1 MSNKIKDKIPIK
13 KIQLGKMMKLF
24 LEFFKADKILVF
36 TCLFISTIS
45 AASIIIAAIFT
56 GLTLDEFIKSFDSS
70 SFNGSA
76 INDQELLNI
85 LYVFLIAFGSYVT
98 YFITN
103 HTLFMVTIS
112 LSYRAGSRIRRA
124 VFEKL
129 ISVSISYIDKNKAGE
144 LISRTT
150 TDVDQFISN
159 SVQMFSSMFVS
170 PFVILAAVGA
180 LIVYSPLLA
189 LITLIMMIIFFTGS
203 FLIAKSAAP
212 NYSSMQERVGEIG
225 AFCEEHTKNKVA
237 IYLFSKQDDVMKEFD
252 SINNQHATDFW
263 KAEFKTGILWPY
275 IDLTENLSYGIIY
288 ILGLI
293 FITFEIPHGG
303 INPVL
308 TLGTITSFVLMVRQ
322 VNGELGNMARFATFI
337 QKIIF
342 SANRIQE
349 ILLVKNDINIGTTK
363 VENLDGDIVFENV
376 NFSYENGPTIIKNF
390 NLHIKRGQKVAI
402 VGPTGSGKTT
412 LINLILRF
420 YELDSGT
427 IKIGEQNI
435 RDLDKYN
442 LRKFISVVLQE
453 VSLFSESIATNIAY
467 GHNQSE
473 SDIDE
478 IKMSAKEI
486 GSNHFIN
493 LLPNN
498 YDQII
503 EDSNDFSAGESQLLS
518 LTRAHYSPSNILILD
533 EATSNVDSKTEH
545 NVQQGILKIM
555 ESKTTIVIAHR
566 LSTIIN
572 SDIIVV
578 MKDGEIIEKGNHN
591 ELLAMNGFY
600 HNLFYSN
607 VLENE
612 E

>member
-1 MSNKIKDKIPIK
+1 MVKKSKKVPTK
-13 KIQLGKMMKLF
+13 KIHLVKMIKLF
-24 LEFFKADKILVF
+24 SEFFQADKILVIV
-36 TCLFISTIS
+36 CLFISVIS
-45 AASIIIAAIFT
+45 AASIIVAAIFT
-56 GLTLDEFIKSFDSS
+56 GLTLDEFIEA
-70 SFNGSA
+70 FNSTSPNQSG
-76 INDQELLNI
+76 ITDQELLNI
-85 LYVFLIAFGSYVT
+85 FYVFLIAFGSYSV

-103 HTLFMVTIS
+103 HSLFMITIS
-112 LSYRAGSRIRRA
+112 LSYRTGSRIRRA

-129 ISVSISYIDKNKAGE
+129 ISVSINYIDKNKAGE

-159 SVQMFSSMFVS
+159 SVQMFSSMFIS
-170 PFVILAAVGA
+170 PFVIIASIIA

-189 LITLIMMIIFFTGS
+189 LITSVMMLVFFAGS

-212 NYSSMQERVGEIG
+212 NYSNMQEKVGEIG
-225 AFCEEHTKNKVA
+225 AFCEEHTKNRIA
-237 IYLFSKQDDVMKEFD
+237 IYLFGKQEDVMKEFD
-252 SINNQHATDFW
+252 SINDKHAHHFW
-263 KAEFKTGILWPY
+263 KAEYKTGILWPY
-275 IDLTENLSYGIIY
+275 IDLTENLTYGIIY

-293 FITFEIPHGG
+293 FITFDIPHGG
-303 INPVL
+303 IEPIL

-349 ILLVKNDINIGTTK
+349 ILVVENDTNMGTIE

-376 NFSYENGPTIIKNF
+376 NFSYDENGPTIIKDF

-420 YELDSGT
+420 YELDSGV
-427 IKIGEQNI
+427 IKIGGQNI
-435 RDLDKYN
+435 QELDKYN

-467 GHNQSE
+467 GHNNRDADMK
-473 SDIDE
+473 DIK
-478 IKMSAKEI
+478 IAAQEI
-486 GSNHFIN
+486 GSDHFIK

-498 YDQII
+498 YDRII

-518 LTRAHYSPSNILILD
+518 LTRAYYSPSNILILD

-555 ESKTTIVIAHR
+555 ENKTTFVIAHR
-566 LSTIIN
+566 LSTIVN
-572 SDIIVV
+572 SDVIVV
-578 MKDGEIIEKGNHN
+578 MKEGKIIEQGNHN
-591 ELLAMNGFY
+591 ELLALNGFY
-600 HNLFYSN
+600 HNLYYSN
-607 VLENE
+607 ILENDE
-612 E
+612 